1 VTYVDSELRDL
12 QVALGEAFGGQRI
25 NLVSW
30 SRDRQKFIVRAE
42 GAGNPGSYFL
52 FDRQRG
58 SADQLADTYPNIP
71 RENVATPQVISYT
84 ARDGLEIP
92 AILTL
97 PPGGEVDNLALVVL
111 PHGGPEAHDTVNFN
125 WMAQFIASR
134 GYAVLQ
140 PNFRGSSG
148 YGAAFFEA
156 GHGKWGREMQWDIS
170 DGVLDLIDQGVVDP
184 DRVCIVGFSYGGY
197 AALAGATFTP
207 ELYRCVVAGAPISD
221 IPQMMAWD
229 RERSSYYSWG
239 LRYWQDIIGDDYT
252 LLREISPALHAENV
266 RAPVLLFHGT
276 DDTVVAF
283 EQSLIM
289 QRALSA
295 AGKDVELVTLDG
307 DDHWLSTGPTRI
319 QMLTELERFLAEN
332 LAE

>member
-1 VTYVDSELRDL
+1 V
-12 QVALGEAFGGQRI
+12 
-25 NLVSW
+25 
-30 SRDRQKFIVRAE
+30 
-42 GAGNPGSYFL
+42 L
-52 FDRQRG
+52 FR
-58 SADQLADTYPNIP
+58 S
-71 RENVATPQVISYT
+71 
-84 ARDGLEIP
+84 
-92 AILTL
+92 
-97 PPGGEVDNLALVVL
+97 
-111 PHGGPEAHDTVNFN
+111 
-125 WMAQFIASR
+125 
-134 GYAVLQ
+134 
-140 PNFRGSSG
+140 
-148 YGAAFFEA
+148 
-156 GHGKWGREMQWDIS
+156 
-170 DGVLDLIDQGVVDP
+170 
-184 DRVCIVGFSYGGY
+184 VGFSYGGY